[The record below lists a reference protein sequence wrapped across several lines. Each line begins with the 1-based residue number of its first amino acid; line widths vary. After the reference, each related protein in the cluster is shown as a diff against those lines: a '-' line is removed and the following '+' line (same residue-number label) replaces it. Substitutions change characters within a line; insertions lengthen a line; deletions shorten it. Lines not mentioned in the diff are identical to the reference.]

1 MTKRILWTALAA
13 GLGAGAAFAQAISDG
28 YQDPV
33 APRVVPALDPSVD
46 WWTILYFVVA
56 CLGIAV
62 VSFKN
67 ARRTHLD

>member
-1 MTKRILWTALAA
+1 MTKRILWTAVVAV
-13 GLGAGAAFAQAISDG
+13 LGAGAAAAQTVSDG
-28 YQDPV
+28 YQ
-33 APRVVPALDPSVD
+33 APPQEPSID

-62 VSFKN
+62 VSFKS